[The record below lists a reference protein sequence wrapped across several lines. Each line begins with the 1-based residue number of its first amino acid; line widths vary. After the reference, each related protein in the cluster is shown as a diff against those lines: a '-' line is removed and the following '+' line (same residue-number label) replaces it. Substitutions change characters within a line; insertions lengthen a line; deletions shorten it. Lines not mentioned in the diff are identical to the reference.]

1 MKGIAARIKA
11 LRNESG
17 KTDVEVADLLELS
30 IYEYGDLE
38 SYDKEIIDVVSVKTA
53 ARLARLYNQSLLQL
67 LVPEKEMW
75 PKEHLSEKQ
84 LAEKAKA
91 LMMQKGLSQEEAED
105 QVGWFLESFLANPRA
120 YVEEN
125 PIMFLQ
131 DLSRFIGINWLSSI
145 SNSVDS

>member
-1 MKGIAARIKA
+1 MKGITERIKS

-17 KTDVEVADLLELS
+17 KTDIEVADFLKLS

-38 SYDKEIIDVVSVKTA
+38 SYDKDIIDVVSVKTA
-53 ARLARLYNQSLLQL
+53 VQLAGLYNQSLLQL
-67 LVPEKEMW
+67 LVPEKERW
-75 PKEHLSEKQ
+75 PKEHLSETQ

-91 LMMQKGLSQEEAED
+91 LMAQKGLSQEEAED
-105 QVGWFLESFLANPRA
+105 QVGWFLEGFLANPRA

-131 DLSRFIGINWLSSI
+131 DLSRFLGVNWLCSV
-145 SNSVDS
+145 SNVVNS